1 MQTTKLKT
9 NTQLLPPKHPS
20 KASTILNH
28 CLYISQTHTTSPKT
42 KSTNTNTKAIA
53 LCLNCLCLNLHL
65 TQSNLYWSHDE
76 SIILQFFLV
85 WLCAAHSVLVRLCDC
100 EIVRWFV
107 VCLWDCIQLCSQPT
121 GCASTCTSRLL
132 FVPINFFTSEIIK
145 IALPL
150 LQMRF
155 SPEGKTPGK
164 NWPPRKEEVY
174 DTPQEWL
181 RRIGR
186 ARVQRERESNTRND
200 LHADSDRRVESPKAS
215 RVHSSRNGSGLDTM

>member
-85 WLCAAHSVLVRLCDC
+85 WLCVAHSVLVRLCDC
-100 EIVRWFV
+100 EIVRLFV

-145 IALPL
+145 IALPPPNAFFPRRKNAWEKL
-150 LQMRF
+150 APKEGGSVWHAPGMVAQDWSSS
-155 SPEGKTPGK
+155 SPTREG
-164 NWPPRKEEVY
+164 
-174 DTPQEWL
+174 
-181 RRIGR
+181 
-186 ARVQRERESNTRND
+186 VQY
-200 LHADSDRRVESPKAS
+200 
-215 RVHSSRNGSGLDTM
+215 